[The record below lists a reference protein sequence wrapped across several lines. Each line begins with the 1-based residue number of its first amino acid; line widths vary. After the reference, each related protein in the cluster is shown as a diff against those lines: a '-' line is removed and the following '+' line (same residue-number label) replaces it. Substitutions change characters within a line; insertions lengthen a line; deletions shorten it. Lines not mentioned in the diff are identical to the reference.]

1 MKQNV
6 FFKLAIESGLAV
18 EIEPNKFKI
27 ANHEELIKFA
37 NLVQQLEIEEI
48 KTLAKNRILTDGNKS
63 ELRGYAL
70 ARDQIVADID
80 KFRGQA

>member
-6 FFKLAIESGLAV
+6 FLKLAIESGLAV

-27 ANHEELIKFA
+27 ANHEELLKFA

-48 KTLAKNRILTDGNKS
+48 RTLAKNRILTDGNKS

-70 ARDQIVADID
+70 ARDQIVANID
-80 KFRGQA
+80 KYRGQA

>member
-18 EIEPNKFKI
+18 EIEPDKFKI
-27 ANHEELIKFA
+27 NQHEELLKFA

-48 KTLAKNRILTDGNKS
+48 RTLVKNRTLIDGNKS

-70 ARDQIVADID
+70 ARDGIVADID